1 MGLFRRRESLHE
13 QLAREGGLD
22 LEPLDEPRPPG
33 WMETGIHGV
42 PRAREWDAVVAVDA
56 EGLKGDRARFVALP
70 DDTLLV
76 EEGEDVEPLAT
87 AIDASGATPPYRA
100 EAMRRSESQWAV
112 GIRGIDV
119 IELADD
125 PGGSEL
131 TLTVHEDERSLLVDG
146 VHAFAAVPQLERYGS
161 ARGSSYVV
169 QARRLDGSIWE
180 VEGMPL

>member
-22 LEPLDEPRPPG
+22 LEPIDEPRPPG

-56 EGLKGDRARFVALP
+56 EGVDGDRARFVALP

-76 EEGEDVEPLAT
+76 EEGEDVEPLAS
-87 AIDASGATPPYRA
+87 AIDAAGATPPYRA
-100 EAMRRSESQWAV
+100 EAMRRSETQWAV

-119 IELADD
+119 LELADD

-131 TLTVHEDERSLLVDG
+131 TLTVSEDERTLLVDG
-146 VHAFAAVPQLERYGS
+146 AHELATVPQLEQYGS
-161 ARGSSYVV
+161 ARGNSYVV
-169 QARRLDGSIWE
+169 QARRLDGSTWE
-180 VEGMPL
+180 VEAMPL

>member
-1 MGLFRRRESLHE
+1 VGLFRRREPLHE

-22 LEPLDEPRPPG
+22 VQPVDQPRPPG

-56 EGLKGDRARFVALP
+56 EGVDGDRARFVALP

-76 EEGEDVEPLAT
+76 EEGEDVEPLAA
-87 AIDASGATPPYRA
+87 AIDTTGATPPYRA
-100 EAMRRSESQWAV
+100 EAMRRGESQWAV

-131 TLTVHEDERSLLVDG
+131 TLTVNEHERSLLVDG
-146 VHAFAAVPQLERYGS
+146 AHAFGSIPQLEQYGA
-161 ARGSSYVV
+161 ARGPSYVV
-169 QARRLDGSIWE
+169 QARRLDGSTWE
-180 VEGMPL
+180 VESMPL